1 MIDTIAFYHYV
12 TNVYTYECMYVNIF
26 KYLNTVDLNEN
37 QTGDFRFLKEIQ

>member
-26 KYLNTVDLNEN
+26 NYLNTVDLNAN
-37 QTGDFRFLKEIQ
+37 LKFRPVISDF